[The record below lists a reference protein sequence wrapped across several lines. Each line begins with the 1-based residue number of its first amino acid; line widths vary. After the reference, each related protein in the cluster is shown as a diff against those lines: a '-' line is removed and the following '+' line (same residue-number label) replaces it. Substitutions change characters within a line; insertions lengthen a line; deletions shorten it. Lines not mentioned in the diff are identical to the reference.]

1 MNGMINANKGV
12 AINRPLE
19 YFNTLSENP
28 GLVSLIAQIRST
40 EDADERRRLKGQLPF
55 RCPHYFSFRDDHRS
69 QESLVP
75 EAFTFQTCVDI
86 DKQEQVEPAMAKARQ
101 LNEQEGPWRGMLLR
115 MERSASNK
123 LHLDIRIPAG
133 SARLLP
139 GFGRGARRGLFLARA
154 HDLYG
159 GQGFGRL
166 LF

>member
-1 MNGMINANKGV
+1 MISKKTIAMNGMINANKGV
-12 AINRPLE
+12 VMNRPLE

-101 LNEQEGPWRGMLLR
+101 LNEQEGPWQGMLLR

-123 LHLDIRIPAG
+123 LHLDIRIPV
-133 SARLLP
+133 
-139 GFGRGARRGLFLARA
+139 
-154 HDLYG
+154 
-159 GQGFGRL
+159 GQTIE
-166 LF
+166 

>member
-1 MNGMINANKGV
+1 MISKKTIAMNGMINANKGV
-12 AINRPLE
+12 VKNRPLE
-19 YFNTLSENP
+19 IFNTLSENP

-101 LNEQEGPWRGMLLR
+101 LN
-115 MERSASNK
+115 
-123 LHLDIRIPAG
+123 
-133 SARLLP
+133 
-139 GFGRGARRGLFLARA
+139 
-154 HDLYG
+154 
-159 GQGFGRL
+159 
-166 LF
+166 